1 MTSYVAVANGEID
14 ADSPITADLMT
25 KLRDNPIA
33 LSEGAAGAPKV
44 MRAALNLTANTLTGS
59 VGSGASVTL
68 SLNQYSFFPSVDD
81 GSSTTT
87 WGTGTSTIP
96 KLTLSNGSGASSGY
110 SVWWNSIS

>member
-33 LSEGAAGAPKV
+33 LSEGASGAPKV
-44 MRAALNLTANTLTGS
+44 MAAALNLTANTLTGS
-59 VGSGASVTL
+59 VGSGASTTL
-68 SLNQYSFFPSVDD
+68 SLNQYSLFPSVAF
-81 GSSTTT
+81 GGTTS

-96 KLTLSNGSGASSGY
+96 RLSLSNGSGSSVGY
-110 SVWWNSIS
+110 SIWWNSIS